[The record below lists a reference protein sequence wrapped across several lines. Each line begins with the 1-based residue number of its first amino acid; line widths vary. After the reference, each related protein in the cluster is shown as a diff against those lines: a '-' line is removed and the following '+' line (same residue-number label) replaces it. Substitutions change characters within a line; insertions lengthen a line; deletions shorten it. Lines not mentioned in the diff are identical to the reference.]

1 MKIEVWSDF
10 VCPFCYIGKRR
21 LEEAV
26 KKVQYE
32 EEIELIFRSFE
43 LEKAAKK
50 KYDENINEIIAK
62 KYDIQVEEAKSLN
75 DQIVSQAKAVGLNYN
90 FEGLIPTNTFDAHR
104 LLHYAKTKEKAN
116 ELVERI
122 LKAYFVDSLN
132 ISDYQI
138 LSRLAFEVGLD
149 SNEALKIL
157 ECNEY
162 VEEVRK
168 DEEKASKLKISG
180 VPYFVFNNK
189 YAVSGA
195 QPSEVFLEVLEKVKK
210 EELSSKL
217 IDVISE
223 DKNQDNKISR
233 EANCSN
239 GKCEI

>member
-21 LEEAV
+21 LEEAI
-26 KKVQYE
+26 KKVQYK
-32 EEIELIFRSFE
+32 EEIELIFKSFE
-43 LEKAAKK
+43 LDKTAKK

-62 KYDIQVEEAKSLN
+62 KYDIQVEEAKALN
-75 DQIVSQAKAVGLNYN
+75 DQIISQAKTVGLNYN

-104 LLHYAKTKEKAN
+104 LLHYAKTKGKAN
-116 ELVERI
+116 ELEERI

-132 ISDYQI
+132 ISDYKI
-138 LSRLAFEVGLD
+138 LSRFAFEVGLD
-149 SNEALKIL
+149 GDEALKIL
-157 ECNEY
+157 EGNDY

-168 DEEKASKLKISG
+168 DEEEASKLKITG

-210 EELSSKL
+210 EELSL
-217 IDVISE
+217 RPIDVVSE
-223 DKNQDNKISR
+223 NKNQDNKISR
-233 EANCSN
+233 EATCSN

>member
-1 MKIEVWSDF
+1 MRIEVWSDF

-21 LEEAV
+21 LEEAI

-43 LEKAAKK
+43 LDKTAKK

-62 KYDIQVEEAKSLN
+62 KYDIQVEKAKALN

-90 FEGLIPTNTFDAHR
+90 FEDLIPTNTFDAHR

-116 ELVERI
+116 ELKERI
-122 LKAYFVDSLN
+122 LKAYFVDSLD

-149 SNEALKIL
+149 SNEALKSL

-195 QPSEVFLEVLEKVKK
+195 QPSEVFLELLEKVKK

-217 IDVISE
+217 IDVIAE
-223 DKNQDNKISR
+223 DKNQENKISR
-233 EANCSN
+233 GANCSN